1 MNMTV
6 LPGLADDGSGPVFAS
21 PWQAQIFS
29 LVVGLHESGCFSWN
43 EWAEALSREIAED
56 SSGGAD
62 GVMTHEEIDPS
73 DSYYG
78 LWVSTLEQILARKT
92 ILDSDEV
99 RERGCPVAR
108 SLSQHPS
115 RRSRD
120 AGDDGRAESSTP
132 LDQAPIIA
140 LARRRGVKRPQS
152 LGAIRR

>member
-6 LPGLADDGSGPVFAS
+6 LSGLADEGSDPVFTS

-56 SSGGAD
+56 SNGGAD

-73 DSYYG
+73 DSYYR
-78 LWVSTLEQILARKT
+78 LWVSALEQILARKT

-99 RERGCPVAR
+99 RERVAQWREAYLNTPHGAPVTLPMVGEQNR
-108 SLSQHPS
+108 QP
-115 RRSRD
+115 
-120 AGDDGRAESSTP
+120 G
-132 LDQAPIIA
+132 
-140 LARRRGVKRPQS
+140 
-152 LGAIRR
+152 

>member
-62 GVMTHEEIDPS
+62 GE
-73 DSYYG
+73 G
-78 LWVSTLEQILARKT
+78 
-92 ILDSDEV
+92 
-99 RERGCPVAR
+99 
-108 SLSQHPS
+108 
-115 RRSRD
+115 RRPEAWR
-120 AGDDGRAESSTP
+120 R
-132 LDQAPIIA
+132 
-140 LARRRGVKRPQS
+140 ARRLGRGVGHQVCAGGGPDALRGRGPVRHHVRCAGPRPEHQRVVP
-152 LGAIRR
+152 LGAAMLLPVPRPDGHVAKPLVEHTGAY

>member
-56 SSGGAD
+56 SNGGAD

-73 DSYYG
+73 DSYYR
-78 LWVSTLEQILARKT
+78 LWVSALEQILARKT

-99 RERGCPVAR
+99 RERVAQWREAYLNTPHGAPVTLPMVGEQNR
-108 SLSQHPS
+108 QP
-115 RRSRD
+115 
-120 AGDDGRAESSTP
+120 G
-132 LDQAPIIA
+132 
-140 LARRRGVKRPQS
+140 
-152 LGAIRR
+152 

>member
-6 LPGLADDGSGPVFAS
+6 LPGLADEGSDPVFTS

-56 SSGGAD
+56 SNGGAD

-73 DSYYG
+73 DSYYR
-78 LWVSTLEQILARKT
+78 LWVSALEQILGRKT

-99 RERGCPVAR
+99 RERVAQWREAYLNTPHGAPVTLPMVGEQNR
-108 SLSQHPS
+108 QP
-115 RRSRD
+115 
-120 AGDDGRAESSTP
+120 G
-132 LDQAPIIA
+132 
-140 LARRRGVKRPQS
+140 
-152 LGAIRR
+152 

>member
-6 LPGLADDGSGPVFAS
+6 LPGLADEGSDPVFTS

-56 SSGGAD
+56 SNGGAD

-73 DSYYG
+73 DSYYR
-78 LWVSTLEQILARKT
+78 LWVSALEQILARKT

-99 RERGCPVAR
+99 RERVAQWREAYLNTPHGAPVTLPMVGEQNR
-108 SLSQHPS
+108 QP
-115 RRSRD
+115 
-120 AGDDGRAESSTP
+120 G
-132 LDQAPIIA
+132 
-140 LARRRGVKRPQS
+140 
-152 LGAIRR
+152 

>member
-99 RERGCPVAR
+99 RERVAQWREAYLNTPHGAPVTLPMMGEQNR
-108 SLSQHPS
+108 QP
-115 RRSRD
+115 R
-120 AGDDGRAESSTP
+120 
-132 LDQAPIIA
+132 
-140 LARRRGVKRPQS
+140 
-152 LGAIRR
+152 

>member
-99 RERGCPVAR
+99 RERVAQWR
-108 SLSQHPS
+108 EAYLN
-115 RRSRD
+115 
-120 AGDDGRAESSTP
+120 TP
-132 LDQAPIIA
+132 HGAPMT
-140 LARRRGVKRPQS
+140 LAMMGEQNRQPR
-152 LGAIRR
+152 

>member
-78 LWVSTLEQILARKT
+78 LWSARWNRFWRAK
-92 ILDSDEV
+92 
-99 RERGCPVAR
+99 
-108 SLSQHPS
+108 PS
-115 RRSRD
+115 WIRMKFGSGLPSG
-120 AGDDGRAESSTP
+120 AKPISTP
-132 LDQAPIIA
+132 LTA
-140 LARRRGVKRPQS
+140 LP
-152 LGAIRR
+152 

>member
-56 SSGGAD
+56 SNGGAD

-73 DSYYG
+73 DSYYR
-78 LWVSTLEQILARKT
+78 LWVSALEQILGRKT

-99 RERGCPVAR
+99 RERVAQWREAYLNTPHGAPVTLPMVGEQNR
-108 SLSQHPS
+108 QP
-115 RRSRD
+115 
-120 AGDDGRAESSTP
+120 G
-132 LDQAPIIA
+132 
-140 LARRRGVKRPQS
+140 
-152 LGAIRR
+152 